1 MPEAAPVYG
10 PACGPFRARVPMP
23 DEIARKL
30 FYKLNEVCQITD
42 TQPYVLRF
50 WESEFPQL
58 ASEKNRSGQRVYRRA
73 DIDLV
78 FRIKRLL
85 YQEEYTIAGARKA
98 IDDDRETIVDPPPTK
113 SRSHRAPAEE
123 APVVTVKAP
132 EPTSLFGESRPESP
146 EPPQP
151 PAVSEEEARY
161 RALYEEALVSL
172 TNLKGELARSEE
184 QLSQARERTR
194 RVASRLEASLEP

>member
-1 MPEAAPVYG
+1 MEQTSTEIPE
-10 PACGPFRARVPMP
+10 
-23 DEIARKL
+23 KL
-30 FYKLNEVCQITD
+30 FYKAAEVCQITD
-42 TQPYVLRF
+42 TQPYVMSF

>member
-1 MPEAAPVYG
+1 MERTTTEIPE
-10 PACGPFRARVPMP
+10 
-23 DEIARKL
+23 KL
-30 FYKLNEVCQITD
+30 FYKAAEVCQITD

-58 ASEKNRSGQRVYRRA
+58 ASEKNRSGQRVYRRS

-78 FRIKRLL
+78 FRIKKLL

-98 IDDDRETIVDPPPTK
+98 IDDDLQTIVEPTPSK
-113 SRSHRAPAEE
+113 SRSRRATSDE
-123 APVVTVKAP
+123 APVRPAP
-132 EPTSLFGESRPESP
+132 APKPAEPSSLFGESRPESP
-146 EPPQP
+146 EAPKD
-151 PAVSEEEARY
+151 AAAEEQARY

-172 TNLKGELARSEE
+172 TALKGELIRSDE
-184 QLSQARERTR
+184 QLTQLRERSR